1 MKKYSIGGLFEC
13 CQKNIECG
21 QLSETKVFKME
32 IFIIKKPFYLLKSS
46 LIFYNIKSTSF
57 FKMTRIN
64 GIEFPLFVYRC
75 DSKGNDQ
82 RTEEQKRCN
91 WIHLYIYNWN
101 LVQEK
106 TDVYEE
112 VDALYSIWKAMME
125 DDIKAT
131 FGEQISRGIQREIIN
146 RKNILIGHILK
157 IERRNHKFDYKH
169 SYEEAT
175 KLDSAVDKLL
185 RIEFISLNK

>member
-1 MKKYSIGGLFEC
+1 
-13 CQKNIECG
+13 
-21 QLSETKVFKME
+21 ME

-101 LVQEK
+101 LVREK
-106 TDVYEE
+106 TDVYGE

-131 FGEQISRGIQREIIN
+131 FGEQITRGIQNEIIN
-146 RKNILIGHILK
+146 RKNILVDHLWKIARRTHIIFK
-157 IERRNHKFDYKH
+157 KSKFDYEH

-175 KLDSAVDKLL
+175 KLENSVNILEEIKFTD
-185 RIEFISLNK
+185 